1 MIDYNPFK
9 HSNIAK
15 SDEMKS
21 LFNELREINARICL
35 QYAEEKGTEFSV
47 DAVTRELTAAAE
59 IDVVM
64 FRIFAYTA
72 LATQPENTSP
82 IDERIIIAANEAY
95 NKVIE
100 IG

>member
-1 MIDYNPFK
+1 MNPFK
-9 HSNIAK
+9 HTNIAQ
-15 SDEMKS
+15 SDEMKA
-21 LFNELREINARICL
+21 LFKELREINARICF
-35 QYAEEKGTEFSV
+35 QYAEEKGIDFSV
-47 DAVTRELTAAAE
+47 DAVTRELTAATE

-64 FRIFAYTA
+64 FRMFAYTA
-72 LATQPENTSP
+72 LATQPENTLP